1 VANNLDRTDRERNFH
16 DRFAATID
24 PASINIE
31 GMFESST
38 APENRF
44 ILARTGD
51 LNGKT
56 ILDLGCGAG
65 ESSVFF
71 ARKGAHC
78 YAADCSQGMIALTRK
93 LAALH
98 GVEIIACLTDAG
110 ELPFEN
116 NIFDIVYA
124 ANLLHHVD
132 VQKTLREI
140 YRVLKPGGKA
150 CTWDPLR
157 HNPLINLYR
166 LMATDV
172 RTPDEHPL
180 DISIIGEAQKMFTH
194 VVFDTFWLATLWL
207 LCRFYLVEHVDPNH
221 EPYWRKIHTEEPR
234 LRKTYLRLAKI
245 DTLLKK
251 IPLLKKYAWN
261 IVVVAEK

>member
-1 VANNLDRTDRERNFH
+1 MIAAKALKRKALVANNLDRTDRERNFH

-31 GMFESST
+31 GMFENST

-51 LNGKT
+51 LNGKI

-110 ELPFEN
+110 ELPFAN

-132 VQKTLREI
+132 VHKNAQ
-140 YRVLKPGGKA
+140 G
-150 CTWDPLR
+150 
-157 HNPLINLYR
+157 N
-166 LMATDV
+166 
-172 RTPDEHPL
+172 
-180 DISIIGEAQKMFTH
+180 ISCAQARRKSVH
-194 VVFDTFWLATLWL
+194 VGPAS
-207 LCRFYLVEHVDPNH
+207 P
-221 EPYWRKIHTEEPR
+221 
-234 LRKTYLRLAKI
+234 
-245 DTLLKK
+245 
-251 IPLLKKYAWN
+251 
-261 IVVVAEK
+261 